1 MLGRS
6 STKGGMIS
14 GRWWWC
20 LYIVLL
26 LGGRESRAFMLKPG
40 HAPKLK
46 AESRSWLRPHHMDSH
61 VWKTFRAS
69 SFDGGASE
77 MVRDARM
84 IIVYI
89 M

>member
-1 MLGRS
+1 M
-6 STKGGMIS
+6 
-14 GRWWWC
+14 
-20 LYIVLL
+20 LL
-26 LGGRESRAFMLKPG
+26 LGGRESRAFVLKPG

-46 AESRSWLRPHHMDSH
+46 AESLPWLRPHHMDSH
-61 VWKTFRAS
+61 SWKIFRAS

-77 MVRDARM
+77 RVRDARM